1 MMRQLKILDFAIASL
16 RRRKGKSLSIVLV
29 FAFTVAALSSVL
41 LLTHALR
48 REATQLLAGAPDLVV
63 QRVIAGRHD
72 LIPADYQQIIEK
84 IPGVKRVTPRLWGY
98 YYDSLTGSNF
108 TLLGIGD
115 DAPQGLTLLAGRLP
129 TGPDECAIGSG
140 VAAFR
145 GGVTTGDDLYLIDQ
159 ENLGVGFTIVGLFSS
174 QSDLLT
180 HDLIILEKETLR
192 KFFAFPPGLNTD
204 LAIEVYNP
212 QEVDMVAQKI
222 KREFPAA
229 RPITHGE
236 IVRTYD
242 AVFNWRSGMLLS
254 IFSVALVAFCIL
266 AWDKAT
272 GLSAEERREI
282 GVLKALGWDT
292 GDVLLLKFWEGMV
305 IALTAFLLGMTAALL
320 HVFWLGA
327 PLLAMV
333 VKGWSVLFPEFKLV
347 PYIDL
352 QQIFIIA
359 FLTIVPY
366 LVSTVIPCW
375 RAAVTDPDS
384 VMRG

>member
-1 MMRQLKILDFAIASL
+1 MMRQLKILDFALASL
-16 RRRKGKSLSIVLV
+16 RRRTGKSLSIVLV

-48 REATQLLAGAPDLVV
+48 SEATRLLAGAPELVV

-72 LIPADYQQIIEK
+72 LTPSHYQENIEK
-84 IPGVKRVTPRLWGY
+84 IPGVRRVTPRLWGY
-98 YYDSLTGSNF
+98 YYDSLTGANF
-108 TLLGIGD
+108 TLLGAGNAQD
-115 DAPQGLTLLAGRLP
+115 GLTLLAGRLP
-129 TGPDECAIGSG
+129 AGPGECAVGSG
-140 VAAFR
+140 VAKSRA
-145 GGVTTGDDLYLIDQ
+145 VATGDELYLISHD
-159 ENLGVGFTIVGLFSS
+159 NLGVGFTVVGVFSAN
-174 QSDLLT
+174 SDLLT

-192 KFFAFPPGLNTD
+192 KFFAIAPGLTTD
-204 LAIEVYNP
+204 LAVEVYNP
-212 QEVDMVAQKI
+212 QEVEMVAQKI
-222 KREFPAA
+222 KRELPDT

-254 IFSVALVAFCIL
+254 ISSVALVAFAIL

-292 GDVLLLKFWEGMV
+292 GDILLLKFWEGMV
-305 IALTAFLLGMTAALL
+305 IALTAFLLGITAALI

-327 PLLAMV
+327 PMLAMV
-333 VKGWSVLFPEFKLV
+333 VKGWSVLFPEFRLV

-352 QQIFIIA
+352 QQIFTLA
-359 FLTIVPY
+359 FMTIVPY

>member
-16 RRRKGKSLSIVLV
+16 RRRKGKSLSIVVV

-48 REATQLLAGAPDLVV
+48 SEATQLLAGAPDLVV
-63 QRVIAGRHD
+63 QRVVAGRHD
-72 LIPADYQQIIEK
+72 LIPMDYQTDIEK
-84 IPGVKRVTPRLWGY
+84 IPGVRRVTPRLWGY
-98 YYDSLTGSNF
+98 YYDSLTGANF
-108 TLLGIGD
+108 TLLGVSG
-115 DAPQGLTLLAGRLP
+115 APDGLTMLAGRLP
-129 TGPDECAIGSG
+129 AGPNECAIGSG
-140 VAAFR
+140 VAEAR
-145 GGVTTGDDLYLIDQ
+145 AITTEDELYLISQD
-159 ENLGVGFTIVGLFSS
+159 NLGVGFTVVGVFSANS
-174 QSDLLT
+174 TLLT
-180 HDLIILEKETLR
+180 HDLIILEKQALQ
-192 KFFAFPPGLNTD
+192 KFFAFPPDRTTD
-204 LAIEVYNP
+204 LAVEVYNP

-222 KREFPAA
+222 KRIHPDA

-282 GVLKALGWDT
+282 GILKALGWDT
-292 GDVLLLKFWEGMV
+292 GDVLLLKFWEGTV
-305 IALTAFLLGMTAALL
+305 IALTAFLLGITAALL

-327 PLLAMV
+327 PLLVMV
-333 VKGWSVLFPEFKLV
+333 VKGWSVLFPQFQLV

-352 QQIFIIA
+352 QQLFILA
-359 FLTIVPY
+359 FMTIVPY
-366 LVSTVIPCW
+366 LVSTVVPCW

>member
-16 RRRKGKSLSIVLV
+16 RRRKGKSLSIVVV

-48 REATQLLAGAPDLVV
+48 SEATQLLAGAPDLVV
-63 QRVIAGRHD
+63 QRVVGGRHD
-72 LIPADYQQIIEK
+72 LIPMDYQADIEK
-84 IPGVKRVTPRLWGY
+84 IPGVRRVTPRLWGY
-98 YYDSLTGSNF
+98 YYDSLTGANF
-108 TLLGIGD
+108 TLLGISS
-115 DAPQGLTLLAGRLP
+115 APDGLTMVSGRLP
-129 TGPDECAIGSG
+129 TGPGECAIGSG
-140 VAAFR
+140 VAQAR
-145 GGVTTGDDLYLIDQ
+145 AITTEDELYLISQD
-159 ENLGVGFTIVGLFSS
+159 NLGVGFTVVGVFSANS
-174 QSDLLT
+174 TLLT
-180 HDLIILEKETLR
+180 HDLIVLEKDTLQ
-192 KFFAFPPGLNTD
+192 KFFAFPPDRTTD
-204 LAIEVYNP
+204 LAVEVYNP
-212 QEVDMVAQKI
+212 QEVDTVAQKI
-222 KREFPAA
+222 KRVHPDA
-229 RPITHGE
+229 RPITHSE

-282 GVLKALGWDT
+282 GILKALGWDT
-292 GDVLLLKFWEGMV
+292 GDVLLLKFWEGSV
-305 IALTAFLLGMTAALL
+305 IALTAFLLGITAALL
-320 HVFWLGA
+320 HVFWFGA

-333 VKGWSVLFPEFKLV
+333 VKGWSVLFPQFQLV

-352 QQIFIIA
+352 QQLFILA
-359 FLTIVPY
+359 FMTIVPY

>member
-63 QRVIAGRHD
+63 QRVLAGRHD
-72 LIPADYQQIIEK
+72 LIPASYQEK
-84 IPGVKRVTPRLWGY
+84 IARIPGVRRVTPRLWGY

-108 TLLGIGD
+108 TLLGISD

-129 TGPDECAIGSG
+129 KGPDECAIGSG
-140 VAAFR
+140 VAEFR
-145 GGVTTGDDLYLIDQ
+145 GVTGGDDLYLINQ
-159 ENLGVGFTIVGLFSS
+159 ENLGVGYSIVGVFST

-180 HDLIILEKETLR
+180 HDLIIMDKETLR
-192 KFFAFPPGLNTD
+192 SFFAFPPGLDTD
-204 LAIEVYNP
+204 LTVEVYNP

-222 KREFPAA
+222 KREYPDA

-254 IFSVALVAFCIL
+254 IFSVALVAFSIL

-292 GDVLLLKFWEGMV
+292 GDVLLLKFWEGMA
-305 IALTAFLLGMTAALL
+305 IALTAFLLGLTAALL

-352 QQIFIIA
+352 QQIFILA

>member
-1 MMRQLKILDFAIASL
+1 MMRQLKILDFALASL
-16 RRRKGKSLSIVLV
+16 RRRKGKGLSIVLV

-41 LLTHALR
+41 LLSHALR
-48 REATQLLAGAPDLVV
+48 SEAARLLAGAPDLVV

-72 LIPADYQQIIEK
+72 LTPSHYQANIEK
-84 IPGVKRVTPRLWGY
+84 IPGVRRVTPRLWGY
-98 YYDSLTGSNF
+98 YYDSLTGANF
-108 TLLGIGD
+108 TLLGAGNAQD
-115 DAPQGLTLLAGRLP
+115 GLTLLAGRLP
-129 TGPDECAIGSG
+129 AGPGECAVG
-140 VAAFR
+140 R
-145 GGVTTGDDLYLIDQ
+145 GIATSRSVTTGDELYLISHD
-159 ENLGVGFTIVGLFSS
+159 NLGVGFTVVGVFSAN
-174 QSDLLT
+174 SDLLT

-192 KFFAFPPGLNTD
+192 KFFAIAPDLTTD
-204 LAIEVYNP
+204 LAVEVYNP
-212 QEVDMVAQKI
+212 QEVEMVAQKI
-222 KREFPAA
+222 KRELPDT

-254 IFSVALVAFCIL
+254 IFSVALVAFAIL

-292 GDVLLLKFWEGMV
+292 GDILLLKFWEGMV
-305 IALTAFLLGMTAALL
+305 IALTAFLLGITAALI

-327 PLLAMV
+327 PMLAIV
-333 VKGWSVLFPEFKLV
+333 VKGWSVLFPEFRLV

-352 QQIFIIA
+352 QQIFILA
-359 FLTIVPY
+359 FMTIVPY